1 MYACVCVDRR
11 FTSHRGLHFPA
22 NRFNFTF
29 SIELEFSFT
38 LFPLYISL
46 SISQFLFVCVRRV
59 FRSLFR
65 LHIHG
70 NGTNTRK
77 LRHIHNRRRINWE
90 EARTLQFIC
99 IYFIIFIYFTTLE
112 SFSLIRLFF
121 RIRILSSLCS
131 PLLLLLRLILLA
143 QTGKSR

>member
-1 MYACVCVDRR
+1 MRGGGVGGTHVVEIITPRKTLFYQMNHPVFQLVFSLVFFYAYTCICKRVCVDRR

-38 LFPLYISL
+38 LFPSLSL

-70 NGTNTRK
+70 NGSNTHT
-77 LRHIHNRRRINWE
+77 LTHIHNRGRIN
-90 EARTLQFIC
+90 
-99 IYFIIFIYFTTLE
+99 
-112 SFSLIRLFF
+112 
-121 RIRILSSLCS
+121 
-131 PLLLLLRLILLA
+131 
-143 QTGKSR
+143 

>member
-1 MYACVCVDRR
+1 MRVCVCRSQVP
-11 FTSHRGLHFPA
+11 SHRGLHFPA

-99 IYFIIFIYFTTLE
+99 IYFIYFHLLYNFRIIFTHSTFLSYSYSFFALFASSSASSAYFTRTN
-112 SFSLIRLFF
+112 R
-121 RIRILSSLCS
+121 
-131 PLLLLLRLILLA
+131 
-143 QTGKSR
+143 